1 MDSPG
6 ADGPR
11 SNEDLAVKKKSRFQ
25 ILKTRL
31 FGRIKR
37 KDDEGSMT
45 HTQSASDI
53 TAPECHR
60 DSSDSL
66 DDFVYSPGT
75 LGSRALSHDSIF
87 LTNQSEAPPEPER
100 ILSQENVHGKIR
112 ALQMKLQQ
120 NIRLGP
126 PPMLIPT
133 KRTEDT
139 GACSEDDGLP
149 HSPPDVSLHEA
160 LEPTISQRYPDSHRH
175 HSSLSLAGTG
185 SEEDEQSPAQ
195 PPSHLLSPVGKPSPK
210 PSSTEALSPVT
221 DFDVPARFIPCLD
234 NSAARHRMSV
244 KPRNQRASTKGRKP
258 VLSVE
263 RPRSESLNTL
273 EKAILEREQEGD
285 EVPKEAAR
293 CRSYSTQ
300 MLLESNPERREQ
312 ELEMET
318 SLEFPKTAA
327 VSLEQ
332 PVQQVEQV
340 AKRALLPRPVP
351 RVPESNQPAELSP
364 AKVLSSPGFAEL
376 PGTPTNKPQSPS
388 KAQGTKD
395 LVKEILQN
403 SGQRYSSNYPITPKT
418 CASDY
423 TPPKNTLQKQGDLG
437 KQAQE
442 MIPAIQLDPSPN
454 PQLSTVAPTKNVLQ
468 SGERQPIIPKTSLP
482 KKATPTTMEQ
492 CVQEDVVSGSAQR
505 TSAPPTVQDDQQ
517 PIEAVRQ
524 QRPNSGSFKFSISS
538 AWDRPRTSSFTGGV
552 EGSSVSAEDTVNK
565 TSSNH
570 KLQEPLT
577 ARTEEIP
584 LNKQSV
590 TKLEEDLVVKSP
602 SSIQLLQQ
610 PVGSLGAAKSKELPW
625 SAEQSTMKKRVTEES
640 VKSGQVQGKAGGGSE
655 VKEVQES
662 KSNTMPT
669 TGEEDTQGRTSFG
682 VKLRS
687 TSLSLRYRSDIAQSE
702 QTRKGRSAEV
712 GPPSPPAQPPP
723 AKLAISEELRPRAP
737 HSPRLDDEEWDI
749 STDNINT
756 KPPFLRKPPSQNPDR
771 LPPLVAPS
779 LPPST
784 LPREKIECFKQGAL
798 CADTGPLSKPV
809 PAPSKEGEL
818 ATSEPVWMSVA
829 REKTR
834 SLQQIFTC
842 KLAPLGAPQGIS
854 QRPPQPVARD
864 REEKKLIS
872 HLGQEGAPTSSP
884 MERKVDTEAAM
895 ESRSP
900 LMPKKAGWPAHLES
914 KTELRKDTF
923 AVTTQQRPLAE
934 GRCEEKAVRRAPV
947 NVHFPEVL
955 TCAASEAHADKDERW
970 RKRSELQSLLWS
982 SSPSSSPSAPPL
994 PIPASGAGQP
1004 SWLELA
1010 KRKSLAWSDKTV
1022 D

>member
-6 ADGPR
+6 AEGPG

-37 KDDEGSMT
+37 KDNEDSMK

-53 TAPECHR
+53 TAPECLR
-60 DSSDSL
+60 GGSDSL
-66 DDFVYSPGT
+66 EDFVYSPGT

-133 KRTEDT
+133 KRTDDT
-139 GACSEDDGLP
+139 GASSEDDGLP
-149 HSPPDVSLHEA
+149 HSPPDVSLHEG
-160 LEPTISQRYPDSHRH
+160 LEPAISQKNPDSHRH
-175 HSSLSLAGTG
+175 HSTLSLAGTG

-195 PPSHLLSPVGKPSPK
+195 PPSHLLSPVGKSSPK
-210 PSSTEALSPVT
+210 PSSTMALSPVA

-258 VLSVE
+258 ALSVE
-263 RPRSESLNTL
+263 RPRSESLSTL
-273 EKAILEREQEGD
+273 EQAILEREQEGE

-300 MLLESNPERREQ
+300 MLLESTPERRKQ
-312 ELEMET
+312 ELGMGA
-318 SLEFPKTAA
+318 SLEFPRTAA
-327 VSLEQ
+327 VDLEQ
-332 PVQQVEQV
+332 PVQQMEQV

-351 RVPESNQPAELSP
+351 RVPESSQPAELSP
-364 AKVLSSPGFAEL
+364 TKVLSSPGFAEL

-403 SGQRYSSNYPITPKT
+403 SGQRYSSNYPVTPKT
-418 CASDY
+418 RASDY

-437 KQAQE
+437 NGAQE
-442 MIPAIQLDPSPN
+442 MTPAIQLDPSPN
-454 PQLSTVAPTKNVLQ
+454 PQLCTVAPTKNILQ
-468 SGERQPIIPKTSLP
+468 SGDWQPIITKTSLP

-492 CVQEDVVSGSAQR
+492 CVQEGAVSRSAQR

-517 PIEAVRQ
+517 PTEAVRQ
-524 QRPNSGSFKFSISS
+524 QRPNSGSFRFSISS
-538 AWDRPRTSSFTGGV
+538 AWDRPRTSSFSGGV
-552 EGSSVSAEDTVNK
+552 EGGSARAEDMVNK
-565 TSSNH
+565 TPSNH
-570 KLQEPLT
+570 KFQEPLT
-577 ARTEEIP
+577 ARMEEIP
-584 LNKQSV
+584 LQSV
-590 TKLEEDLVVKSP
+590 TKTEENLVVKSP

-610 PVGSLGAAKSKELPW
+610 PAGSLGVAKSKELPW

-640 VKSGQVQGKAGGGSE
+640 VKSGQVLGKSGGGSDI
-655 VKEVQES
+655 KEVQEG
-662 KSNTMPT
+662 KS

-702 QTRKGRSAEV
+702 QTHKGHIAEF

-723 AKLAISEELRPRAP
+723 AKLAISEEQWPRAL
-737 HSPRLDDEEWDI
+737 HSPRLDDEEWDS
-749 STDNINT
+749 STDNVNT

-784 LPREKIECFKQGAL
+784 PLREKIECFKQGAL
-798 CADTGPLSKPV
+798 CADTGPLSKSV

-818 ATSEPVWMSVA
+818 AASEPVWMSVA

-834 SLQQIFTC
+834 SLQQIFTS
-842 KLAPLGAPQGIS
+842 KLAPLGGTPQGWS

-864 REEKKLIS
+864 REEKKLIT
-872 HLGQEGAPTSSP
+872 HLGQEGAPTSAP

-900 LMPKKAGWPAHLES
+900 LMPKKAEWPAHLDS
-914 KTELRKDTF
+914 KTELRKGSF
-923 AVTTQQRPLAE
+923 PVTTQQRPLAE
-934 GRCEEKAVRRAPV
+934 GRCEEKVDKRVPI

-955 TCAASEAHADKDERW
+955 ACAASEAHADKDERW

-982 SSPSSSPSAPPL
+982 SSPSSSPPAPPL